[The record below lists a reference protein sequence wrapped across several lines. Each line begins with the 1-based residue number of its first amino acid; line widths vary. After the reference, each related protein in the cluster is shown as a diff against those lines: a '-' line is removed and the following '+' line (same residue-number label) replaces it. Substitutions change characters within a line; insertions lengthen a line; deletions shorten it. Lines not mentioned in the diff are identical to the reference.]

1 MKSPIEGMKS
11 PILVFEFRLNDPEQ
25 IVKTS
30 EFTMTYMKNKT
41 SLCQVPPIDT
51 SPDNI
56 LYTTASDGAAGR
68 LCETGEFIGELQV
81 FQEKVIQKLTSPS
94 GLLIR
99 GITHKLINAL
109 LHEKSFK
116 ATQFQIDYLHL
127 GAKDI
132 TFIEVGISKDKQ
144 NPFSAIGNKLKQCL
158 KDTIPQALMIMYSLY
173 VGQHPNQQF
182 NRTEFLQ
189 LVEGHLKV
197 LIFIPDVSK
206 DQLQD
211 YLERVANKKS
221 QNAELKELLRIS
233 KNLLKFLL
241 VYVEDGPVP
250 STSRLVQITSNGKR
264 FDTEISDISL
274 DKIFQFGGEEEKS
287 SYYTSLLS
295 TVSLNFFPKWTKG
308 EALDLDER
316 YQPSLA
322 HWSEKHPEY
331 KDFTCFKIC
340 LSPQQFEIL

>member
-1 MKSPIEGMKS
+1 MKSPIGG
-11 PILVFEFRLNDPEQ
+11 EFKFGLNDPKQAEK
-25 IVKTS
+25 IVKTN
-30 EFTMTYMKNKT
+30 EFNMTYMKNKT
-41 SLCQVPPIDT
+41 SIYQVPPIDA

-56 LYTTASDGAAGR
+56 LHASTSDGKAGR
-68 LCETGEFIGELQV
+68 LCETGEFIGELRV
-81 FQEKVIQKLTSPS
+81 FQKKVVQKLTSPS

-99 GITHKLINAL
+99 GINHKLINAL
-109 LHEKSFK
+109 LHEESFM
-116 ATQFQIDYLHL
+116 ANQFQIDYLHL
-127 GAKDI
+127 GANNI
-132 TFIEVGISKDKQ
+132 TFIEVGISENEQ

-221 QNAELKELLRIS
+221 QNAELKELLQKS

-241 VYVEDGPVP
+241 VYVEDGTVP
-250 STSRLVQITSNGKR
+250 STSRLVQITSSGKR

-274 DKIFQFGGEEEKS
+274 NNIFQFGGEEEKS

-295 TVSLNFFPKWTKG
+295 IVSLNFFPKWTKE
-308 EALDLDER
+308 EALDVDER
-316 YQPSLA
+316 YQLSLT
-322 HWSEKHPEY
+322 HWSKKHPEY
-331 KDFTCFKIC
+331 EDFTCFNIC
-340 LSPQQFEIL
+340 LSPQQYEIL